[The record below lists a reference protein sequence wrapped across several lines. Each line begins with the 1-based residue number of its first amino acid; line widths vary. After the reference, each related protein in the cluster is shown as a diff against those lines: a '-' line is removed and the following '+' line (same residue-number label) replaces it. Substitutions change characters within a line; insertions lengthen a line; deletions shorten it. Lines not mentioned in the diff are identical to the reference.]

1 MPFGV
6 SSRRSAALLWVFLVV
21 SACGKVGDPQ
31 PPFIRIP
38 EAVKDLAAS
47 QSGHNIVLSWTN
59 PPRNIDGSA
68 ATNLAHVQIRSNDAP
83 FATVDVTATGK
94 PQSYPIPIAAGANA
108 TRTFSLTVDTT
119 QGKLSMVSNSASIT
133 PVEVPGRVTK
143 LKAFADQRRVIVQWE
158 KPEEHPELADAYIV
172 TRADTPAESET
183 VTNTR
188 YEDPDYQPRKTFT
201 YNVTP
206 IRRVSG
212 VIVAGVGPESYQ
224 VTVEDKTPPQVP
236 MNLDIK
242 VAVMSA
248 FLTWDPNEEADL
260 AGYRV
265 YRSERADGGFTSVT
279 DRLITGNSFVDS
291 SYRAGTYYAVSAV
304 DESQNESPRSAP
316 FRGP

>member
-1 MPFGV
+1 M
-6 SSRRSAALLWVFLVV
+6 RRVTFWLFLLTA
-21 SACGKVGDPQ
+21 ACGKVGDPQ
-31 PPFIRIP
+31 PPFVRIP

-47 QSGHNIVLSWTN
+47 QSGHNIVLGWTN

-68 ATNLAHVQIRSNDAP
+68 ATNLAHVQIRSNDSL
-83 FATVDVTATGK
+83 FATVDVIAAGK
-94 PQSYPIPIAAGANA
+94 PQSYPIPLAAGEVN
-108 TRTFSLTVDTT
+108 TSRTFSLIVDTT
-119 QGKLSMVSNSASIT
+119 QGKLSKVSNSTSVT
-133 PVEVPGRVTK
+133 PVEVPGRVIK
-143 LKAFADQRRVIVQWE
+143 LHAFADQRRVIVQWE
-158 KPEEHPELADAYIV
+158 KPSEHPELADAYIV

-212 VIVAGVGPESYQ
+212 VIVLGVGPESYQ
-224 VTVEDKTPPQVP
+224 VTVEDKIPPQVP

-242 VAVMSA
+242 VTDMGA

-265 YRSERADGGFTSVT
+265 YRSGRADGGFTKVT
-279 DRLITGNSFVDS
+279 DRLITGNSFIDS

-304 DESQNESPRSAP
+304 DEFENESPRSAP
-316 FRGP
+316 FQGP